1 MFGIHTVGMITEEC
15 LQSRPIEMGN
25 GKLKGISQKF
35 KTWWIQQKESNPQ
48 AKEKTLVVTSRHGR
62 RAERGKIG
70 LWASKRHKL
79 LDGRDSSVLETMRKQ
94 PVFIT
99 ANVE

>member
-1 MFGIHTVGMITEEC
+1 M
-15 LQSRPIEMGN
+15 
-25 GKLKGISQKF
+25 
-35 KTWWIQQKESNPQ
+35 
-48 AKEKTLVVTSRHGR
+48 VTSRHGR

-70 LWASKRHKL
+70 LGEQKAQTTGWKRFK
-79 LDGRDSSVLETMRKQ
+79 GVLETMRKQ